1 MNLNRGIAPAIHWEK
16 KVNLPTCQSKQENG
30 LSFILFL
37 APNTSVLEFRF
48 VFPRIDT
55 VGNNPLLGYAAM
67 EMLLRGTKNKTTEQ
81 LFQALEILGARI
93 RTSAARDY
101 NEVTLRTSLR
111 NVQNALLLLHEVLFT
126 PRMALEDFNQWIEE
140 SKAEFVVNIEDPA
153 YLAGR
158 ALRRALY
165 GEKHFYGQILQV
177 EHYEQLTLHEVE
189 QYWRKNIV
197 ENLPTVIIAGGTL
210 ATAAIDPIHCIA
222 AWEFGKQKGTLQYG
236 TLRPTQGTIVR
247 TEVPTGTQV
256 PMYMGCLIPRHPF
269 SGEYDLRIAVA
280 LLGGVFSSRL
290 MQNLRED
297 KGYTY
302 GIRAGL
308 SFYYD
313 TGVIAV
319 RTNVG
324 NEYAQKAIEEIHNE
338 FMRMVTMPASE
349 QELEILRGQLLGEA
363 MQALDGV
370 LDVASSMFIYGFP
383 VEEWYENTRKKI
395 EAIGRVGAKEI
406 VEIAKEWLSP
416 NNFVLSVAGKEEIIN
431 SLQWKH

>member
-197 ENLPTVIIAGGTL
+197 ENSPTVIIAGGTL
-210 ATAAIDPIHCIA
+210 ATAVIDPIHCIA
-222 AWEFGKQKGTLQYG
+222 AWEFGKQNGTLQYG

-370 LDVASSMFIYGFP
+370 LDVASSMFIYGSP

-406 VEIAKEWLSP
+406 VEIAKEWLNP